1 MKTNL
6 VSFKEIFNFKKIT
19 IIGCPGSGKSTLSV
33 QLSKILNLEVIH
45 LDKIYWKPYWV
56 NISKEEFDEKH
67 NEILNKESFIL
78 DGNYNRTLETRLSKC
93 DFVIYLDYDSQVC
106 IDSYIQRV
114 KDGSI
119 KDFITENCVESL
131 DEDFFEYIS
140 SYNDKNKENNYKRI
154 YASNIKYLI
163 LENRKEKDDFL
174 NLLKG
179 E

>member
-6 VSFKEIFNFKKIT
+6 NSFKEIYNFKKIS

-33 QLSKILNLEVIH
+33 QLAKILNLEAIH

-67 NEILNKESFIL
+67 DEILKKESFIL
-78 DGNYNRTLETRLSKC
+78 DGNYNRTISKRLEKC
-93 DFVIYLDYDSQVC
+93 DLVIYLDYDSQVC

-119 KDFITENCVESL
+119 KDFITENCVETL
-131 DEDFFEYIS
+131 DEDFNNYIS
-140 SYNDKNKENNYKRI
+140 SYNDKNRDNNYKKI
-154 YASNIKYLI
+154 YDSNIKYII
-163 LENRKEKDDFL
+163 LNNRDEKDEFI
-174 NLLKG
+174 NSIRR
-179 E
+179 

>member
-6 VSFKEIFNFKKIT
+6 NSFKEIYNFKKIS

-33 QLSKILNLEVIH
+33 QLAKILNLEAIH

-67 NEILNKESFIL
+67 DEILKKESFIL
-78 DGNYNRTLETRLSKC
+78 EKC
-93 DFVIYLDYDSQVC
+93 DLVIYLDYDSQVC

-119 KDFITENCVESL
+119 KDFITENCVETL
-131 DEDFFEYIS
+131 DEDFNNYIS
-140 SYNDKNKENNYKRI
+140 SYNEKNRENNYKKI
-154 YASNIKYLI
+154 YDSNIKYII
-163 LENRKEKDDFL
+163 LNNRDEKDEFI
-174 NLLKG
+174 NSIRR
-179 E
+179 

>member
-6 VSFKEIFNFKKIT
+6 NSFKEIYNFKKIS

-33 QLSKILNLEVIH
+33 QLAKILNLEAIH

-67 NEILNKESFIL
+67 DEILKKESFIL
-78 DGNYNRTLETRLSKC
+78 DGNYNRTISKRLEKC
-93 DFVIYLDYDSQVC
+93 DLVIYLDYDSQVC

-119 KDFITENCVESL
+119 KDFITENCVETL
-131 DEDFFEYIS
+131 DEDFNNYIS
-140 SYNDKNKENNYKRI
+140 SYNEKNRENNFKKI
-154 YASNIKYLI
+154 YDSNIKYII
-163 LENRKEKDDFL
+163 LNNRDEKDEFI
-174 NLLKG
+174 NSIRR
-179 E
+179 

>member
-6 VSFKEIFNFKKIT
+6 NSFKEIYNFKKIS

-33 QLSKILNLEVIH
+33 QLAKILNLEAIH

-67 NEILNKESFIL
+67 DEILKKESFIL
-78 DGNYNRTLETRLSKC
+78 DGNYNRTISKRLEKC
-93 DFVIYLDYDSQVC
+93 DLVIYLDYDSQVC

-119 KDFITENCVESL
+119 KDFITENCVETL
-131 DEDFFEYIS
+131 DEDFNNYIS
-140 SYNDKNKENNYKRI
+140 SYNEKNRENNYKKI
-154 YASNIKYLI
+154 YDSNIKYII
-163 LENRKEKDDFL
+163 LNNRDEKDEFI
-174 NLLKG
+174 NSIRR
-179 E
+179 

>member
-6 VSFKEIFNFKKIT
+6 NSFIEIYNFKKIS

-33 QLSKILNLEVIH
+33 QLAKILNLEAIH

-67 NEILNKESFIL
+67 DEILKKESFIL
-78 DGNYNRTLETRLSKC
+78 DGNYNRTISKRLEKC
-93 DFVIYLDYDSQVC
+93 DLVIYLDYDSQVC

-119 KDFITENCVESL
+119 KDFITENCVETL
-131 DEDFFEYIS
+131 DEDFNNYIS
-140 SYNDKNKENNYKRI
+140 SYNEKNRENNYKKI
-154 YASNIKYLI
+154 YDSKIKYII
-163 LENRKEKDDFL
+163 LSNRDEKDEFI
-174 NLLKG
+174 NSIRR
-179 E
+179 

>member
-6 VSFKEIFNFKKIT
+6 NSFKEIYNFKKIS

-33 QLSKILNLEVIH
+33 QLAKILNIEAIH

-67 NEILNKESFIL
+67 DEILKKESFIL
-78 DGNYNRTLETRLSKC
+78 DGNYNRTISKRLEKC
-93 DFVIYLDYDSQVC
+93 DLVIYLDYDSQVC

-119 KDFITENCVESL
+119 KDFITENCVETL
-131 DEDFFEYIS
+131 DEDFNNYIS
-140 SYNDKNKENNYKRI
+140 SYNEKNRENNYKKI
-154 YASNIKYLI
+154 YDSKIKYII
-163 LENRKEKDDFL
+163 LNNRDEKDEFI
-174 NLLKG
+174 NSIRR
-179 E
+179 

>member
-6 VSFKEIFNFKKIT
+6 NSFKEINNFKKIS

-33 QLSKILNLEVIH
+33 QLAKILNLEAIH

-67 NEILNKESFIL
+67 DEILKKESFIL
-78 DGNYNRTLETRLSKC
+78 DGNYNRTISKRLEKC
-93 DFVIYLDYDSQVC
+93 DLVIYLDYDSQVC

-119 KDFITENCVESL
+119 KDFITENCVETL
-131 DEDFFEYIS
+131 DEDFNNYIS
-140 SYNDKNKENNYKRI
+140 SYNEKNRENNYKKI
-154 YASNIKYLI
+154 YDSNIKYII
-163 LENRKEKDDFL
+163 LNNRDEKDEFI
-174 NLLKG
+174 NSIRR
-179 E
+179 

>member
-6 VSFKEIFNFKKIT
+6 NNFKEIYNFKKIS

-33 QLSKILNLEVIH
+33 QLAKILNLEAIH

-67 NEILNKESFIL
+67 DEILKKESFIL
-78 DGNYNRTLETRLSKC
+78 DGNYNRTISKRLEKC
-93 DFVIYLDYDSQVC
+93 DLVIYLDYDSQVC

-119 KDFITENCVESL
+119 KDFITENCVETL
-131 DEDFFEYIS
+131 DEDFNNYIS
-140 SYNDKNKENNYKRI
+140 SYNEKNRENNYKKI
-154 YASNIKYLI
+154 YDSNIKYII
-163 LENRKEKDDFL
+163 LNNRDEKDEFI
-174 NLLKG
+174 NSIRR
-179 E
+179 

>member
-6 VSFKEIFNFKKIT
+6 NSFKEIYNFKKIS

-33 QLSKILNLEVIH
+33 QLAKILNLEAIH

-67 NEILNKESFIL
+67 DEILKKESFIL
-78 DGNYNRTLETRLSKC
+78 DGNYNRTISKRLEKC
-93 DFVIYLDYDSQVC
+93 DLVIYLDYDSQVC

-119 KDFITENCVESL
+119 KDFITENCVETL
-131 DEDFFEYIS
+131 DEDFNNYIS
-140 SYNDKNKENNYKRI
+140 SYNDKNRENNYKKI
-154 YASNIKYLI
+154 YDSNIKYII
-163 LENRKEKDDFL
+163 LNNRDEKDEFI
-174 NLLKG
+174 NSIRR
-179 E
+179 

>member
-6 VSFKEIFNFKKIT
+6 NSFKEIYNFKKIS

-33 QLSKILNLEVIH
+33 QLAKILNLEAIH

-67 NEILNKESFIL
+67 DEILKKESFIL
-78 DGNYNRTLETRLSKC
+78 DGNYNRTISKRLEKC
-93 DFVIYLDYDSQVC
+93 DLVIYLDYDSQVC

-119 KDFITENCVESL
+119 KDFITENCVETL
-131 DEDFFEYIS
+131 DEDFNNYIS
-140 SYNDKNKENNYKRI
+140 SYNEKNRKNNYKKI
-154 YASNIKYLI
+154 SDSNIKYII
-163 LENRKEKDDFL
+163 LNNRDEKDEFI
-174 NLLKG
+174 NSIRR
-179 E
+179 

>member
-6 VSFKEIFNFKKIT
+6 NSFKEIYNFKKIS

-33 QLSKILNLEVIH
+33 QLAKILNIEAIH

-67 NEILNKESFIL
+67 DEILKKESFIL
-78 DGNYNRTLETRLSKC
+78 DGNYNRTISKRLEKC
-93 DFVIYLDYDSQVC
+93 DLVIYLDYDSQVC

-119 KDFITENCVESL
+119 KDFITENCVETL
-131 DEDFFEYIS
+131 DEDFNNYIS
-140 SYNDKNKENNYKRI
+140 SYNEKNRENNYKKI
-154 YASNIKYLI
+154 YDSNIKYII
-163 LENRKEKDDFL
+163 LNNRDEKDEFI
-174 NLLKG
+174 NSIRR
-179 E
+179 

>member
-6 VSFKEIFNFKKIT
+6 NSFKEIYNFKKIS

-33 QLSKILNLEVIH
+33 QLAKILNLEAIH

-67 NEILNKESFIL
+67 DEILKKESFIL
-78 DGNYNRTLETRLSKC
+78 DGNYNRTISKRLEKC
-93 DFVIYLDYDSQVC
+93 DLVIYLDYDSQVC

-119 KDFITENCVESL
+119 KDFITENCVETL
-131 DEDFFEYIS
+131 DEDFNNYIS
-140 SYNDKNKENNYKRI
+140 SYNEKNRENNYKKI
-154 YASNIKYLI
+154 YDSNIKYII
-163 LENRKEKDDFL
+163 LNNRDEKDEFI
-174 NLLKG
+174 NSIRS
-179 E
+179 

>member
-6 VSFKEIFNFKKIT
+6 NSFKEIYDFKKIS

-33 QLSKILNLEVIH
+33 QLAKILNLEAIH

-67 NEILNKESFIL
+67 DEILKKDSFIL
-78 DGNYNRTLETRLSKC
+78 DGNYNRTISKRLEKC
-93 DFVIYLDYDSQVC
+93 DLVIYLDYDSQVC

-119 KDFITENCVESL
+119 KDFITENCVETL
-131 DEDFFEYIS
+131 DEDFNNYIS
-140 SYNDKNKENNYKRI
+140 SYNEKNRENNYKKI
-154 YASNIKYLI
+154 YDSNIKYII
-163 LENRKEKDDFL
+163 LNNRDEKDEFI
-174 NLLKG
+174 NSIRR
-179 E
+179 

>member
-6 VSFKEIFNFKKIT
+6 NSFKEIYNLKKIS

-33 QLSKILNLEVIH
+33 QLAKILNLEAIH

-67 NEILNKESFIL
+67 DEILKKESFIL
-78 DGNYNRTLETRLSKC
+78 DGNYNRTISKRLEKC
-93 DFVIYLDYDSQVC
+93 DLVIYLDYDSQVC

-119 KDFITENCVESL
+119 KDFITENCVETL
-131 DEDFFEYIS
+131 DEDFNNYIS
-140 SYNDKNKENNYKRI
+140 SYNEKNRENNYKKI
-154 YASNIKYLI
+154 YDSNIKYII
-163 LENRKEKDDFL
+163 LNNRDEKDEFI
-174 NLLKG
+174 NSIRR
-179 E
+179 

>member
-6 VSFKEIFNFKKIT
+6 NSFKEIYNFKKIS

-33 QLSKILNLEVIH
+33 QLAKILNLEAIH

-67 NEILNKESFIL
+67 DEILKKESFIL
-78 DGNYNRTLETRLSKC
+78 DGNYNRTISKRLEKC
-93 DFVIYLDYDSQVC
+93 DLVIYLDYDSQVC

-119 KDFITENCVESL
+119 KDFITENCVETL
-131 DEDFFEYIS
+131 DEDFNNYIS
-140 SYNDKNKENNYKRI
+140 SYNEKNRENNYKKI
-154 YASNIKYLI
+154 YDSNIKYII
-163 LENRKEKDDFL
+163 LNNRDEKDEFI
-174 NLLKG
+174 NSIRG
-179 E
+179 

>member
-6 VSFKEIFNFKKIT
+6 NSFKEIYNFKKIS

-33 QLSKILNLEVIH
+33 QLAKILNLEAIH

-67 NEILNKESFIL
+67 DEILKKESYIL
-78 DGNYNRTLETRLSKC
+78 DGNYYRTISKRLEKC
-93 DFVIYLDYDSQVC
+93 DLVIYLDYDSQVC

-119 KDFITENCVESL
+119 KDFITENCVETL
-131 DEDFFEYIS
+131 DEDFNNYIS
-140 SYNDKNKENNYKRI
+140 SYNEKNRENNYKKI
-154 YASNIKYLI
+154 YDSNIKYII
-163 LENRKEKDDFL
+163 LNNRDEKDEFI
-174 NLLKG
+174 NSIRR
-179 E
+179 

>member
-6 VSFKEIFNFKKIT
+6 NSFKEIYNFKKIS

-33 QLSKILNLEVIH
+33 QLAKILNLEAIH

-67 NEILNKESFIL
+67 DEILKKESFIL
-78 DGNYNRTLETRLSKC
+78 DGNYNRTISKRLEKC
-93 DFVIYLDYDSQVC
+93 DLVIYLDYDSQVC

-119 KDFITENCVESL
+119 KDFITENCVETL
-131 DEDFFEYIS
+131 DENFNNYIS
-140 SYNDKNKENNYKRI
+140 SYNDKNRDNNYKKI
-154 YASNIKYLI
+154 YDSNIKYII
-163 LENRKEKDDFL
+163 LNNRDEKDEFI
-174 NLLKG
+174 NSIRR
-179 E
+179 